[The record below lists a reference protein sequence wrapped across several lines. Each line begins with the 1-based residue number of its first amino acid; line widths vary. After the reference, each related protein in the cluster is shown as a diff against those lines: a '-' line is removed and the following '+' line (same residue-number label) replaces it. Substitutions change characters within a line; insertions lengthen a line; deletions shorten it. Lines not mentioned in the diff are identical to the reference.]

1 MLIILVVVLA
11 GCRVNASVTVA
22 VREDGS
28 GVVAARVVLDAA
40 AVTAGEV
47 GGTKLE
53 DAVRLGDL
61 TEAGWKSTGWVRA
74 NNGGA
79 ALTLTKGFA
88 RAEDAGAV
96 VAELNGADGPL
107 RGVRVTRSTSTFS
120 SDWGFSGVADL
131 KDLKTGLMGDQELVG
146 RLTAERVDVGAL
158 DQRLLL
164 ETRDALRLHV
174 IADLPH
180 ASPREFP
187 VRAGMT
193 TVMHTSSSQTAITRI
208 LALAVG
214 LGVGLVAI
222 GLLLAGELRSRRR
235 RRV

>member
-1 MLIILVVVLA
+1 M
-11 GCRVNASVTVA
+11 TVS

-28 GVVAARVVLDAA
+28 GIVAARVALDASAVKA
-40 AVTAGEV
+40 AEI

-61 TEAGWKSTGWVRA
+61 TAAGWKSSGWVRA
-74 NNGGA
+74 KNGGA
-79 ALTLTKGFA
+79 TLTLTKGFA
-88 RAEDAGAV
+88 RAQDAGAV

-107 RGVRVTRSTSTFS
+107 KGVRVTRSTSTFS
-120 SDWGFSGVADL
+120 SDWGFSGVANL
-131 KDLKTGLMGDQELVG
+131 KDLKTGITTDQELVG
-146 RLTAERVDVGAL
+146 RLTAQRVDVGAL

-164 ETRDALRLHV
+164 ETRAALHLHV

-187 VRAGMT
+187 VRAGVT

-208 LALAVG
+208 VALVGG
-214 LGVGLVAI
+214 LGIGLVAI
-222 GLLLAGELRSRRR
+222 VLLLAGELRSRRR
-235 RRV
+235 PV

>member
-1 MLIILVVVLA
+1 VA
-11 GCRVNASVTVA
+11 G
-22 VREDGS
+22 
-28 GVVAARVVLDAA
+28 RVVLDAA
-40 AVTAGEV
+40 AVKAAEV

-61 TEAGWKSTGWVRA
+61 TAAGWKSTGWVRA
-74 NNGGA
+74 KNGGA

-120 SDWGFSGVADL
+120 TDWGFAGVADL
-131 KDLKTGLMGDQELVG
+131 KDLKSGLTSDQELVG

-164 ETRDALRLHV
+164 ETRAALRLHV

-180 ASPREFP
+180 ASSREFP
-187 VRAGMT
+187 VRAGAT
-193 TVMHTSSSQTAITRI
+193 TVLHTSSSQTAITRI
-208 LALAVG
+208 LALVVG

-222 GLLLAGELRSRRR
+222 VVLLAGELRSRRR
-235 RRV
+235 RV